1 MDAKGRPINTIYET
15 FENCFDKLRI
25 EAVPRSILLTACTAV
40 FLREIAVPMP
50 RRIKK
55 SVTNLFFAP
64 QQLVEVGD
72 CLL

>member
-15 FENCFDKLRI
+15 FGDCFDKLHI
-25 EAVPRSILLTACTAV
+25 EAAPRSILLTACAAV
-40 FLREIAVPMP
+40 FLREIVVPMP

-55 SVTNLFFAP
+55 SVANLFFAP
-64 QQLVEVGD
+64 QQLVEVSD